1 MLQFL
6 TDGTYDPESGA
17 FTRRAGQPRCY
28 YASDNVQ
35 CRRYRGLA
43 ARRSDRHRRAATA
56 CTSTAPRSEGVVFH
70 LIGALSEFGKLG
82 MVCVGATPARAR
94 ELFRTT
100 IAALDRA
107 AGTAC

>member
-1 MLQFL
+1 MLH
-6 TDGTYDPESGA
+6 
-17 FTRRAGQPRCY
+17 
-28 YASDNVQ
+28 
-35 CRRYRGLA
+35 GLHFDS
-43 ARRSDRHRRAATA
+43 ARQ
-56 CTSTAPRSEGVVFH
+56 EGVVFH